1 MDDVTITC
9 VYKLIGWS
17 TSSVEYVLP
26 LWQSMVR
33 YGNGTRSKIFC
44 KAPQLMII
52 NGGVKPEVYL
62 SLMFYDLDH

>member
-44 KAPQLMII
+44 KVP
-52 NGGVKPEVYL
+52 
-62 SLMFYDLDH
+62 